1 MHNWDRSVVNLP
13 FGRFAIAIGEPIRV
27 APDADDAALES
38 ARRLV
43 EAGLNATTD
52 KAYGMVDGSAK
63 DWRRRRTIVSQALAR
78 FPASSL

>member
-1 MHNWDRSVVNLP
+1 MLKRNLTNGNVN
-13 FGRFAIAIGEPIRV
+13 R
-27 APDADDAALES
+27 AARNAVITAYLES

-43 EAGLNATTD
+43 EAGLNAATD

-63 DWRRRRTIVSQALAR
+63 DWRRHRTIVSQALGR